1 MNWMREFI
9 NVYFLNMLELW
20 VGLYFFH
27 RFLGKRAALIHYM
40 FFGFMVFL
48 ILAYFPWGEI
58 GRLTL
63 YIVLFYFM
71 GRDFSGEAAA
81 GSQPVLFYSIVTLTI
96 LYLCN
101 GVVNLL
107 WGIILAV
114 ISFGG
119 LRLPPFV
126 FLTVG
131 FLLSLF
137 LVILCYKFV
146 DRYRYPRE
154 AGGGKYELLLLFPVL
169 LILLVSEYIGCELS
183 GSTITTDS
191 ARIVDGMDP
200 WPLFTVQLLGI
211 VSILGINYACGKLQ
225 EGFMLQKRVLIL
237 EQEGRYMEQYVEEAQ
252 MRYEK
257 TRSLRHDIRNHIT
270 VMEELLHKS
279 ASGSRYGEAA
289 RYLKDMRELSEELDF
304 PVSTGH
310 PVLDILLGNK
320 LGMAEAAQVQTKCT
334 LAVPDPCGVTDI
346 DFCIVLS
353 NALDN
358 AIAACGR
365 MEEGAHRFIYVNSS
379 LQGAFLLLQVENS
392 CGANKEI
399 QQGIGLANIR
409 AVAEKYQGVMEIRT
423 EDGVFVLTVLMNMEG

>member
-1 MNWMREFI
+1 MNWMRELI
-9 NVYFLNMLELW
+9 NVYFPNMLELW
-20 VGLYFFH
+20 VGLYFFR

-40 FFGFMVFL
+40 FFGFMVFF
-48 ILAYFPWGEI
+48 ILPYFPWGEI

-63 YIVLFYFM
+63 YIVLFYFT

-114 ISFGG
+114 ISVGG

-126 FLTVG
+126 FRAVG

-146 DRYRYPRE
+146 DRYRYTRE
-154 AGGGKYELLLLFPVL
+154 AGGGKYELLFLFPVL
-169 LILLVSEYIGCELS
+169 LILLVSEYIGSELS

-191 ARIVDGMDP
+191 ARILDGMDP

-257 TRSLRHDIRNHIT
+257 TRSFRHDIRNHIT

-304 PVSTGH
+304 SVSTGH

-320 LGMAEAAQVQTKCT
+320 LGMAEAAQIQTKCT

-379 LQGAFLLLQVENS
+379 LQGAFLLLEVENS

>member
-1 MNWMREFI
+1 MNWMRELI
-9 NVYFLNMLELW
+9 NVYFPNMLELW
-20 VGLYFFH
+20 VGLYFFR

-40 FFGFMVFL
+40 FFGFMVFF
-48 ILAYFPWGEI
+48 ILPYFPWGEI

-63 YIVLFYFM
+63 YIVLFYFT

-114 ISFGG
+114 ISVGG

-126 FLTVG
+126 FRAVG

-146 DRYRYPRE
+146 DRYRYTRE
-154 AGGGKYELLLLFPVL
+154 AGGGKCELLFLFPVL
-169 LILLVSEYIGCELS
+169 LILLVSEYIGSELS

-191 ARIVDGMDP
+191 ARILDGMDP

-257 TRSLRHDIRNHIT
+257 TRSFRHDIRNHIT

-304 PVSTGH
+304 SVSTGH

-320 LGMAEAAQVQTKCT
+320 LGMAEAAQIQTKCT

-379 LQGAFLLLQVENS
+379 LQGAFLLLEVENS